1 MGVWVVGSWQV
12 RGSVGMASGPGMTA
26 RLGDQQNSG
35 GVSRALLG
43 AEVTAA
49 LGGFRIRDDG
59 GVISMAVLSR
69 GVD

>member
-1 MGVWVVGSWQV
+1 
-12 RGSVGMASGPGMTA
+12 MASGPGITA
-26 RLGDQQNSG
+26 RLGDQQDSG

-49 LGGFRIRDDG
+49 LAGFRIGDDR
-59 GVISMAVLSR
+59 GVISMAVLYP